1 MNPLFKLLTLF
12 VLLFVPFFA
21 LSSLT
26 GCKKSAPA
34 AVPSTSAAAAV
45 EVKGVPV
52 DIRDVTLQY
61 SFTGR
66 TVPVSKV
73 EIVPRIRGFLQ
84 SKEYTEGTIV
94 EPGQL
99 LFQIQDFDYQ
109 IALEK
114 AKSQLAAS
122 QAKENSAKATY
133 ESAIKT
139 NAQVPGTVS
148 ENDIVIYKAKWDE
161 AKANVY
167 NDYAQ
172 YKYAVQQ
179 LSYTKI
185 TSPLKGKISKENY
198 YVGDLLDGTAGSPP
212 VLCTVICMDPIYV
225 EFQVSD
231 RQFDKALEAAHKQ
244 KNAAG
249 QGGAAGQA
257 GAGQTGAA
265 TQPGSPNGAS
275 SPVAGSSKQSE
286 EGKAPVSGTPDGQ
299 TPANAQDADANGN
312 ANGNGN
318 VVLNSLEK
326 EPIKPYT
333 PQNEYQDVSQEP
345 AESTV
350 YMKVEKKN
358 EGGPIKFWV
367 KLNSGD
373 DSPVFEGTLN
383 YNDNQIDM
391 ATGTMT
397 IRGSIANPDYQIY
410 PGHICTVTLEGHLIP
425 GASVIQ
431 ERAIC
436 NDLTSRFVWVVD
448 ENQTVSKRYIDPQE
462 QLPGGQE
469 RIIAPYTETQVS
481 GVDGSTSVVKSG
493 LKAGEVYLVE
503 GFQRVRSGSKVSVK

>member
-21 LSSLT
+21 FSSLT
-26 GCKKSAPA
+26 GCKKSAPSDVPLSSA
-34 AVPSTSAAAAV
+34 AVQAV

-52 DIRDVTLQY
+52 DVRDVTLQY

-139 NAQVPGTVS
+139 NAQVSGTVS
-148 ENDIVIYKAKWDE
+148 ENDIIIYKAKWDE

-167 NDYAQ
+167 NDYSQ

-244 KNAAG
+244 KNAAEQAG
-249 QGGAAGQA
+249 ATTQVGAAG
-257 GAGQTGAA
+257 
-265 TQPGSPNGAS
+265 PSGSPNGAS
-275 SPVAGSSKQSE
+275 SPVAGSSKQPE
-286 EGKAPVSGTPDGQ
+286 EGNAAVSGSPDGQ
-299 TPANAQDADANGN
+299 APANAQDADANGN
-312 ANGNGN
+312 GNIA
-318 VVLNSLEK
+318 LKSLEK

-333 PQNEYQDVSQEP
+333 PHNEYQNVSQKP

-350 YMKVEKKN
+350 YMKGEQKN

-367 KLNSGD
+367 KLNSD
-373 DSPVFEGTLN
+373 DESPVFEGTLN

-410 PGHICTVTLEGHLIP
+410 PGHICTVTLEGHTIP
-425 GASVIQ
+425 AASVIQ

-436 NDLTSRFVWVVD
+436 NDLTSRYVWVVD
-448 ENQTVSKRYIDPQE
+448 ENQTVSKRYIEPQE

-469 RIIAPYTETQVS
+469 RIIAPYTEKQAT

-493 LKAGEVYLVE
+493 LKSGEVYLVE

>member
-1 MNPLFKLLTLF
+1 
-12 VLLFVPFFA
+12 
-21 LSSLT
+21 
-26 GCKKSAPA
+26 
-34 AVPSTSAAAAV
+34 
-45 EVKGVPV
+45 
-52 DIRDVTLQY
+52 
-61 SFTGR
+61 
-66 TVPVSKV
+66 
-73 EIVPRIRGFLQ
+73 
-84 SKEYTEGTIV
+84 
-94 EPGQL
+94 
-99 LFQIQDFDYQ
+99 
-109 IALEK
+109 
-114 AKSQLAAS
+114 
-122 QAKENSAKATY
+122 
-133 ESAIKT
+133 
-139 NAQVPGTVS
+139 
-148 ENDIVIYKAKWDE
+148 
-161 AKANVY
+161 
-167 NDYAQ
+167 
-172 YKYAVQQ
+172 
-179 LSYTKI
+179 
-185 TSPLKGKISKENY
+185 
-198 YVGDLLDGTAGSPP
+198 
-212 VLCTVICMDPIYV
+212 MDPIYV

-265 TQPGSPNGAS
+265 TQPGAPNGAS

-345 AESTV
+345 AASTV
-350 YMKVEKKN
+350 YMKGEKKN
-358 EGGPIKFWV
+358 DGGPIKFWV